1 MRAILILLL
10 ATTLSACSYFP
21 LFRVPV
27 LQGNVVTAAKVK
39 QLKIGQT
46 PRQVQYLLGTP
57 LLQSSFGENRW
68 DYVFYYRDPSG
79 VERESQL
86 SLFFK
91 NNELERIDGDQ
102 TFKALL
108 PEEQKDIDPESGGL

>member
-10 ATTLSACSYFP
+10 TASLGACSYFP

-27 LQGNVVTAAKVK
+27 LQGNVVTAAKVQ
-39 QLKIGQT
+39 QLEIGQT
-46 PRQVQYLLGTP
+46 QRQVQYLLGTP
-57 LLQSSFGENRW
+57 LLESSFGEQRW
-68 DYVFYYRDPSG
+68 DYVFYYRDPRG

-91 NNELERIDGDQ
+91 DQKLARIEGDD

-108 PEEQKDIDPESGGL
+108 PEEQKAIDPGNTGL